1 MSPGAAV
8 GPNMGHNT
16 PTNVLA
22 WAEEQN
28 TEQHNAIAVASFFT
42 CHFPHHRLLPTRHD
56 QASSAAIAPAPS
68 KIDDPR
74 NLIQNSRQL
83 RH

>member
-22 WAEEQN
+22 LSGEQVK
-28 TEQHNAIAVASFFT
+28 EQYKATAITSFFT
-42 CHFPHHRLLPTRHD
+42 SHPATSR
-56 QASSAAIAPAPS
+56 PAPEIVGANACS
-68 KIDDPR
+68 FVPTAR
-74 NLIQNSRQL
+74 TALERA
-83 RH
+83 